1 MTAVDLTPSN
11 NGLDAASVSVGDAR
25 ASAPADAFRH
35 ELLPYTGGIS
45 GFVRATLPAITDALA
60 RGAPVLVAVGPRQ
73 ISSLRQALDEQAAQ
87 VHFEDMHALGRNPAR
102 IIPAWCDLR
111 DSLPNGSQPLG
122 IGEPVWPGRSS
133 AELSECRIHEAL
145 LDVAFAG
152 CRPWRL
158 LCPYDLDALDDDVIE
173 AAALSHPPVVA
184 HDGHI
189 DDDAGFLAAQAHAPL
204 EGGLPPAP
212 DTAEELA
219 FDADRELV
227 ALRRLVSRRATDAG
241 LRVDRVAE
249 LALVVTE
256 LATNSIRHGGGRGA
270 LRVWREDE
278 RLLCE
283 VRDDGQIADPL
294 VGRKRPIPGSEGGQG
309 LWLVNQLCDLVQIR
323 SNASGS
329 VVRVHLHLD

>member
-1 MTAVDLTPSN
+1 MTAVDLTHSE
-11 NGLDAASVSVGDAR
+11 NGLDAASVPAAGAG
-25 ASAPADAFRH
+25 APAATDAFRH
-35 ELLPYTGGIS
+35 ALLPYSGGIS

-60 RGAPVLVAVGPRQ
+60 REAPVLVAVGPSQ
-73 ISSLRQALDEQAAQ
+73 ITSLRQALGEQAAQ

-122 IGEPVWPGRSS
+122 IGEPVWSGRSS

-145 LDVAFAG
+145 LDLAFAG
-152 CRPWRL
+152 GRPWRL

-173 AAALSHPPVVA
+173 AATLSHPAVAA

-189 DDDAGFLAAQAHAPL
+189 YDDPGFPRTAHACAPL

-219 FDADRELV
+219 FDGERLV
-227 ALRRLVSRRATDAG
+227 ALRRLVARRATESR
-241 LRVDRVAE
+241 LPVDRVAE

-256 LATNSIRHGGGRGA
+256 LATNSIRHGGGRGT

-283 VRDDGQIADPL
+283 VRDEGRIEDPL
-294 VGRKRPIPGSEGGQG
+294 AGRRRPVPGSDGGLG

-323 SNASGS
+323 SNAGGS
-329 VVRVHLHLD
+329 VVRVHMHVD